1 MSGKNINFVDK
12 IIRKSDFH
20 KSKKALQIDDVD
32 VNKFLVSKKESYDTK
47 MYLNTLLDIM
57 INVLLDRYA

>member
-12 IIRKSDFH
+12 IIRKSDFY
-20 KSKKALQIDDVD
+20 KNKEAFQIDDVN
-32 VNKFLVSKKESYDTK
+32 VNKLLVSKKESYDTK

-57 INVLLDRYA
+57 VMVLLDRYA